1 MSSQLE
7 GQAHDDAAAARDP
20 RPSIWETDWSP
31 KPPPAVCP
39 APPIPKIRP
48 EFSDSGHP
56 ELRAP
61 TNPKPPPPVQ
71 IRARRLQIHQQNRQ
85 TPPTVKRL
93 GSYRYPWCYP
103 FLPTPTR
110 FVGFPC
116 AFDFSRRPWRVS
128 AQEAKKGTVTIRC
141 HIADVVF
148 ALANGRCSVESSTRF
163 GTEEPSAPED

>member
-71 IRARRLQIHQQNRQ
+71 NSGTA
-85 TPPTVKRL
+85 PPNSSAKSSDTAYSEAV
-93 GSYRYPWCYP
+93 G
-103 FLPTPTR
+103 FLPLPVVLPFFAYAHPICGISLRVR
-110 FVGFPC
+110 FQ
-116 AFDFSRRPWRVS
+116 S
-128 AQEAKKGTVTIRC
+128 A
-141 HIADVVF
+141 
-148 ALANGRCSVESSTRF
+148 ALEG
-163 GTEEPSAPED
+163 